1 MKMENKRPYNK
12 KRNFNKKKENT
23 DGVVY
28 RTKSTGPEKKADWQL
43 KLMAISYVMDK
54 MSMSDNDFND
64 AVEKRYVD
72 LLLKQK

>member
-1 MKMENKRPYNK
+1 MENKRPYNK

-28 RTKSTGPEKKADWQL
+28 RTKLTGPEKKADWQL

-64 AVEKRYVD
+64 TVEKKYVE